1 MERLNNLKKTINS
14 SKILFNEEIKVIKK
28 RKVADKKKVTQITS
42 RKIRKITLK
51 NQYLFYN
58 QR

>member
-1 MERLNNLKKTINS
+1 MERLNYIKKTINS

-51 NQYLFYN
+51 N
-58 QR
+58 